1 MADDMTNGASVRFVE
16 LDNHAFA
23 CARDVHDYLARE
35 LAFPEY
41 YGHNL
46 DALYDCLGDIFE
58 PTVIRIRRRWHQD
71 EWFKKIAVVIRDA
84 ARKNPRLTVVR

>member
-23 CARDVHDYLARE
+23 CAREVHEYLARE
-35 LAFPEY
+35 LAFPDY
-41 YGHNL
+41 YGCNL
-46 DALYDCLGDIFE
+46 DALYDCLGDIFV
-58 PTVIRIRRRWHQD
+58 PTTIRIRRTWHQD
-71 EWFKKIAVVIRDA
+71 AWFKAIAAVIRDA

>member
-1 MADDMTNGASVRFVE
+1 MATLETGERFVE

-23 CARDVHDYLARE
+23 CAREVHDHLARE
-35 LAFPEY
+35 LGFPEY

-71 EWFKKIAVVIRDA
+71 AWFKAIAATIRDA
-84 ARKNPRLTVVR
+84 ARRNPRLTVVR